1 MQLFPHPKYLTRI
14 KIAFSGQHYTGP
26 SNVKNEKFGSNKKI
40 NLTNESVKKLTIHDL
55 LFVIP
60 IYSLHVNKSPSEKV
74 NEHQKSFYNK
84 LIPIWGPF

>member
-1 MQLFPHPKYLTRI
+1 MKNLGLT
-14 KIAFSGQHYTGP
+14 
-26 SNVKNEKFGSNKKI
+26 KKI

-60 IYSLHVNKSPSEKV
+60 IYSVQVNKSPSEKV

-84 LIPIWGPF
+84 LIPIWGPFWWQT